1 MKKRFLLSSAAPSI
15 RYGRSGP
22 NDSAVSQSIY
32 MGHAWWRRTSCRVV
46 VLMSLLLCSSAFG
59 QKTTGIIRG
68 LVTDNTGAA
77 VVGAT
82 VTITNTATGEVR
94 TVTSN
99 EAGEFVAPELEAG
112 VYDVRTKQANF
123 KEFVG

>member
-1 MKKRFLLSSAAPSI
+1 
-15 RYGRSGP
+15 
-22 NDSAVSQSIY
+22 
-32 MGHAWWRRTSCRVV
+32 
-46 VLMSLLLCSSAFG
+46 MSLLLCSSAFG